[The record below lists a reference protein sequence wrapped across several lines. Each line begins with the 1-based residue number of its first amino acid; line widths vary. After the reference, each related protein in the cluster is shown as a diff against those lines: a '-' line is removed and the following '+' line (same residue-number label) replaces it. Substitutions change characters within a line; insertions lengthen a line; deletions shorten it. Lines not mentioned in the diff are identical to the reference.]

1 MADLKTNYKDDV
13 LDTSANQ
20 LRKYQMITNDDG
32 TVSFVDVTTYTQTGD
47 SFGAKDI
54 NDVTGA
60 INEINGKLLEYEV
73 FNFENLS
80 IIFPAKSIA
89 YITQLTPHIPAGKSI
104 VGFCGVSDCSD
115 VYLTFGTSPSFGQY
129 VVRGFNAVADSAVG
143 ITYLKAVLFYA

>member
-1 MADLKTNYKDDV
+1 M
-13 LDTSANQ
+13 
-20 LRKYQMITNDDG
+20 
-32 TVSFVDVTTYTQTGD
+32 
-47 SFGAKDI
+47 
-54 NDVTGA
+54 
-60 INEINGKLLEYEV
+60 